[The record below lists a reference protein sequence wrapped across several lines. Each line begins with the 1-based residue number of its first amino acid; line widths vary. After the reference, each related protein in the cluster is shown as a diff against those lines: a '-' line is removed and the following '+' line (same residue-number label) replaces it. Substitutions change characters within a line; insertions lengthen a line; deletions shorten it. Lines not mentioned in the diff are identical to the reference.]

1 MYAKSSSFPSPVPP
15 RYWGSILVLLSALL
29 TSGCEISNSAPSE
42 NAVPP
47 AAPLPVVGVQE
58 VRPQSLVL
66 SAELAGR
73 TAAYRVAEV
82 RPQVTGLIVERTFQE
97 GGDVEAGQTLYRI
110 DPARYQAAYDSA
122 RSTLARDQAALTT
135 ARLKIK
141 RYANLIKSKAV
152 SQESYDEAKAA
163 LQQAQATVAVDEAAL
178 QAARIDLD
186 YTQVSAPIDGRIGRS
201 AVTQGALVTGNQTT
215 ALATIHQLDPIYVDV
230 TQSSAELL
238 RLKRAVSDGALQR
251 PEGLSAPV
259 ELILEDG
266 SRYPHPGK
274 LEFSEVSV
282 DERTGSVTL
291 RALFPNP
298 DQQLLPGMY
307 VRALVQ
313 EGVRNQAIL
322 VPQQAVS
329 RDAAGQTS
337 ALVLNADDRVE
348 QRMLTVSRAL
358 GNRWLVDAGLTAGD
372 RLIVD
377 GLQKVRPGSQ
387 ARAALLTAEATQ
399 VSGVSVSN

>member
-1 MYAKSSSFPSPVPP
+1 MHADTTPPTSPVAI
-15 RYWGSILVLLSALL
+15 RFGAAVLILLL
-29 TSGCEISNSAPSE
+29 TLVVSACGVSNSASTADAPS
-42 NAVPP
+42 P
-47 AAPLPVVGVQE
+47 AAPVPQVGVQP
-58 VRPQSLVL
+58 VRTQHLVL
-66 SAELAGR
+66 NAELAGR
-73 TAAYRVAEV
+73 TVAYRVAEV
-82 RPQVTGLIVERTFQE
+82 RPQVTGIIVERTFQE
-97 GGDVEAGQTLYRI
+97 GGDVKAGQTLYQI
-110 DPARYQAAYDSA
+110 DPARYQTAYDSA
-122 RSTLARDQAALTT
+122 KSTLARDQAALTT
-135 ARLKIK
+135 ARLKVK
-141 RYANLIKSKAV
+141 RYANLLKTKAV
-152 SQESYDEAKAA
+152 SQESYDEARAA
-163 LQQAQATVAVDEAAL
+163 LQQAQATVAMDEAAL

-186 YTQVSAPIDGRIGRS
+186 YTRVSAPIDGRIGRS
-201 AVTQGALVTGNQTT
+201 AVTQGALVTGNQTN
-215 ALATIHQLDPIYVDV
+215 ALATIRQLDPIYVDV

-238 RLKRAVSDGALQR
+238 RLKRALGEGRLQQ

-274 LEFSEVSV
+274 LEFSEVTV

-298 DQQLLPGMY
+298 EQQLLPGMY

-313 EGVRNQAIL
+313 NGVREQAIL

-337 ALVLNADDRVE
+337 ALVLNGDDQVE
-348 QRMLTVSRAL
+348 QRILTVSRAV
-358 GNRWLVDAGLTAGD
+358 GNQWLVDAGLSADD

-387 ARAALLTAEATQ
+387 ARATLLTAELAG
-399 VSGVSVSN
+399 SGVTLSN